1 MLIKSDY
8 LVIGTGVAGL
18 SFALKAARHGTVSV
32 LCKRQVDDTNT
43 NLAQGGIAA
52 VLGDD
57 DQADFHI
64 QDTLDSGVGLCHPKT
79 VKVVVETGPR
89 MIRELQKMGVPFSA
103 SVEHPDRPELG
114 REGGHSR
121 RRVIHAKDMTG
132 QAVQKTLIEK
142 AKADPNIRIYE
153 NFQALDIL
161 TDEAPNGAMRRR
173 KAIEPELFVR
183 EQASAASRLQEGRK
197 TALGAYA
204 LNIEKETV
212 ETFAAKAVVLAT
224 GGSGKVYLYTTNP
237 DGASGDGL
245 AMGFRAGA
253 RAANME
259 FIQFHP
265 TCLYHPEVRNF
276 LISEAVR
283 GEGGQLVDK
292 NGTPFMKNYHALGDL
307 AFRDIVARAIDAEMK
322 QSGDECVFL
331 DITHKAPDFLRD
343 RFPKIYNTCL
353 SLGLDITREPIP
365 VVPAAHYQCGGLMV
379 DIDGRTNIG
388 GLYAIGEVAATGLH
402 GANRLASNSLLEA
415 LVMADRAASASRRE
429 VDERPDPA
437 VGRLEN
443 VPAWPSGRLGHA
455 PREAVVI
462 AHSWD
467 EIRRFMWN
475 YVGIV
480 RSDYRLKMAADRL
493 ALVKAEIEDFF
504 KNHEVDADLIE
515 VRNIAQVAEIIIRS
529 ARTRHESRG
538 LHYNLDWPDRDDR
551 NFKHDTILS
560 D

>member
-18 SFALKAARHGTVSV
+18 SLALKAARWGTVNV
-32 LCKRQVDDTNT
+32 ICKRLIDDTNT

-52 VLGDD
+52 VLGED
-57 DQADFHI
+57 DQAEFHI
-64 QDTLDSGVGLCHPKT
+64 RDTLESGVGLCHPET
-79 VKVVVETGPR
+79 VKAVVESGPA
-89 MIRELQKMGVPFSA
+89 MVRELVDMGVPFTA

-114 REGGHSR
+114 REGGHSH

-132 QAVQKTLIEK
+132 QALQKTLIEK
-142 AKADPNIRIYE
+142 ARAEANIKIYE
-153 NFQALDIL
+153 KFQALDIL
-161 TDEAPNGAMRRR
+161 VGGENGRR
-173 KAIEPELFVR
+173 
-183 EQASAASRLQEGRK
+183 
-197 TALGAYA
+197 TAEGAYV
-204 LNIEKETV
+204 LDIEREKV
-212 ETFAAKAVVLAT
+212 LTFGAKVLVLAT

-265 TCLYHPEVRNF
+265 TCLFHPEARNF

-283 GEGGQLVDK
+283 GEGARLVDK
-292 NGTPFMKNYHALGDL
+292 SGVPFMKNYHPLGDL

-322 QSGDECVFL
+322 KSGDECVFL
-331 DITHKAPDFLRD
+331 DITHRRPDFIRD
-343 RFPKIYNTCL
+343 RFPNIYRTCL
-353 SLGLDITREPIP
+353 ALGIDITQEPIP
-365 VVPAAHYQCGGLMV
+365 VVPAAHYQCGGLKV
-379 DIDGRTNIG
+379 DLDGRTDIG
-388 GLYAIGEVAATGLH
+388 ALYAVGEVAATGLH

-415 LVMADRAASASRRE
+415 LVMADRAAAASRE
-429 VDERPDPA
+429 LLAARPDPA
-437 VGRLEN
+437 RLSAA
-443 VPAWPSGRLGHA
+443 PAWPSGRLGHA

-493 ALVKAEIEDFF
+493 ALVKAEIEEFF
-504 KNHEVDADLIE
+504 EKHEVDADLIE
-515 VRNIAQVAEIIIRS
+515 VRNIAQVADIIIRS
-529 ARTRHESRG
+529 ARRRHESRG
-538 LHYNLDWPDRDDR
+538 LNYNLDWPERDDR
-551 NFKHDTILS
+551 NFRQDTVLS
-560 D
+560 GG

>member
-18 SFALKAARHGTVSV
+18 SFALKAARQGRVNI
-32 LCKRQVDDTNT
+32 LCKREVEDTNT

-52 VLGDD
+52 VMGDD
-57 DQADFHI
+57 DQAELHI
-64 QDTLDSGVGLCHPKT
+64 QDTLESGVSLCRSET
-79 VKVVVETGPR
+79 VKVVVESGPD
-89 MIRELQKMGVPFSA
+89 MIRELQQMGVPFTA
-103 SVEHPDRPELG
+103 SVEHPDQPELG
-114 REGGHSR
+114 QEGGHSR

-153 NFQALDIL
+153 NFLALDIL
-161 TDEAPNGAMRRR
+161 TSEQNGRRN
-173 KAIEPELFVR
+173 AF
-183 EQASAASRLQEGRK
+183 
-197 TALGAYA
+197 GAYV
-204 LNIEKETV
+204 LDIDKEAV
-212 ETFAAKAVVLAT
+212 VTFAAKVLVLAT

-265 TCLYHPEVRNF
+265 TCLYHPVVRNF

-283 GEGGQLVDK
+283 GEGGRLVDK
-292 NGTPFMKNYHALGDL
+292 NGTPFMKNYHVLGDL

-322 QSGDECVFL
+322 KSGDECVFL
-331 DITHKAPDFLRD
+331 DITHKDPDFLRD

-379 DIDGRTNIG
+379 DIDGRTNID

-415 LVMADRAASASRRE
+415 LVMADRAASAAGRE
-429 VDERPDPA
+429 AAEKPDPA
-437 VGRLEN
+437 ADSLEQ
-443 VPAWPSGRLGHA
+443 VPAWPSGRLGRT

-515 VRNIAQVAEIIIRS
+515 VRNIAQVADIIIRS

-538 LHYNLDWPDRDDR
+538 LHYNLDWPGRDDI
-551 NFKHDTILS
+551 NFKHDTVLS

>member
-8 LVIGTGVAGL
+8 MVIGTGVAGL
-18 SFALKAARHGTVSV
+18 SFALKAARQGRVNI
-32 LCKRQVDDTNT
+32 LCKREVEDTNT

-52 VLGDD
+52 VMGDD
-57 DQADFHI
+57 DQAELHI
-64 QDTLDSGVGLCHPKT
+64 QDTLESGVGLCRLET
-79 VKVVVETGPR
+79 VKVVVESGPD
-89 MIRELQKMGVPFSA
+89 MIRELQQMGVPFTA
-103 SVEHPDRPELG
+103 SVEHPDQPELG
-114 REGGHSR
+114 QEGGHSR

-153 NFQALDIL
+153 NCLALDIL
-161 TDEAPNGAMRRR
+161 TSEPNGR
-173 KAIEPELFVR
+173 K
-183 EQASAASRLQEGRK
+183 SAF
-197 TALGAYA
+197 GAYV
-204 LNIEKETV
+204 LDIDKETV
-212 ETFAAKAVVLAT
+212 VTFAAKVLVLAT

-253 RAANME
+253 SAANME

-265 TCLYHPEVRNF
+265 TCLYHPVVRNF

-283 GEGGQLVDK
+283 GEGGRLVDK
-292 NGTPFMKNYHALGDL
+292 NGTPFMKNYHRLGDL

-322 QSGDECVFL
+322 KSGDECVF
-331 DITHKAPDFLRD
+331 
-343 RFPKIYNTCL
+343 
-353 SLGLDITREPIP
+353 LDITREPIP
-365 VVPAAHYQCGGLMV
+365 VVPAAHYQCGGLLV
-379 DIDGRTNIG
+379 DIDGRTDID

-415 LVMADRAASASRRE
+415 LVMADRAAAAACREASRKL
-429 VDERPDPA
+429 DPA
-437 VGRLEN
+437 ADSLEE
-443 VPAWPSGRLGHA
+443 VPIWPSGRLGRT

-515 VRNIAQVAEIIIRS
+515 VRNIAQVADIIIRS
-529 ARTRHESRG
+529 ARTRLESRG
-538 LHYNLDWPDRDDR
+538 LHYNLDWPDRDNH
-551 NFKHDTILS
+551 NFKHDTVLS

>member
-18 SFALKAARHGTVSV
+18 SFALKAARQGRVNI
-32 LCKRQVDDTNT
+32 LCKREVEDTNT

-52 VLGDD
+52 VMGDD
-57 DQADFHI
+57 DQAELHI
-64 QDTLDSGVGLCHPKT
+64 QDTLESGVGLCRLET
-79 VKVVVETGPR
+79 VKVVVESGPD
-89 MIRELQKMGVPFSA
+89 MIRELQQMGVPFTA

-114 REGGHSR
+114 QEGGHSR

-142 AKADPNIRIYE
+142 AKADPNISIFE
-153 NFQALDIL
+153 NFLALDIL
-161 TDEAPNGAMRRR
+161 TSEQNGRR
-173 KAIEPELFVR
+173 
-183 EQASAASRLQEGRK
+183 SAF
-197 TALGAYA
+197 GAYV
-204 LNIEKETV
+204 LDIDKETV
-212 ETFAAKAVVLAT
+212 VTFAAKVLVLAT

-265 TCLYHPEVRNF
+265 TCLYHPVVRNF

-283 GEGGQLVDK
+283 GEGGRLVDK

-322 QSGDECVFL
+322 KSGDECVFL
-331 DITHKAPDFLRD
+331 DITHKDPDFLRD

-353 SLGLDITREPIP
+353 NLGLDITREPIP
-365 VVPAAHYQCGGLMV
+365 VVPAAHYQCGGLLV
-379 DIDGRTNIG
+379 DIDGRTNID

-415 LVMADRAASASRRE
+415 LVMADRAASAAGRE
-429 VDERPDPA
+429 AAGKPDPVA
-437 VGRLEN
+437 ESLEQ
-443 VPAWPSGRLGHA
+443 VPAWPSGRLGRT

-538 LHYNLDWPDRDDR
+538 LHYNLDWPGRDDK
-551 NFKHDTILS
+551 NFKHDTVLS